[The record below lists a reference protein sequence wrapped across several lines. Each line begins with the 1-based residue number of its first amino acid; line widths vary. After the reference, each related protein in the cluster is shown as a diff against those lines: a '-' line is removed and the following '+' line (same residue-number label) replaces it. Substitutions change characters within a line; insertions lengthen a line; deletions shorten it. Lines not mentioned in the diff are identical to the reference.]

1 MVASANESG
10 RTNDAGRTLGI
21 GGTIVKSLEV
31 KDLHVAV
38 KTEEG
43 QSEILRGVNLRINAG
58 EIHAVMGPNGTGKST
73 LSETIMGNPHYVV
86 TRGDILIDGQ
96 SILDQGVDA
105 RARAGLFLAM
115 QYPPAI
121 AGITN
126 AEFIRAAVNARC
138 AQDEQVSVMDFL
150 DELDEHLEELKMAP
164 DMAERYLNAGF
175 SGGEKKKN
183 EILQMMMIKPG
194 LAILDEID
202 SGLDIDALRIV
213 AAGVNSMR
221 GPLFSSL
228 IITHYQRLLDYIVPD
243 VVHVMKEGRI
253 IASGGPELAQ
263 QLEKTGYENLGD

>member
-1 MVASANESG
+1 MEY
-10 RTNDAGRTLGI
+10 
-21 GGTIVKSLEV
+21 LEV

-38 KTEEG
+38 KTESG
-43 QSEILRGVNLRINAG
+43 LSEILRGVSLRINAG

-73 LSETIMGNPHYVV
+73 LSETIMGNPHYEV

-96 SILDQGVDA
+96 SILNQGVDA

-126 AEFIRAAVNARC
+126 AEFIRAAVNSRRS
-138 AQDEQVSVMDFL
+138 AQQQVSVTAFL
-150 DELDEHLEELKMAP
+150 TELDDHLTALKMNP

-183 EILQMMMIKPG
+183 EILQMLMIKPE

-213 AAGVNSMR
+213 AGGVNSMR
-221 GPLFSSL
+221 GPHFSSL
-228 IITHYQRLLDYIVPD
+228 IITHYERLLDYIVPD
-243 VVHVMKEGRI
+243 VVHVMKDGRI
-253 IASGGPELAQ
+253 IESGGPELAQ
-263 QLEKTGYENLGD
+263 RLEQTGYEQLED

>member
-1 MVASANESG
+1 M
-10 RTNDAGRTLGI
+10 
-21 GGTIVKSLEV
+21 KSLEV
-31 KDLHVAV
+31 KNLHVAV
-38 KTEEG
+38 KTETG
-43 QSEILRGVNLRINAG
+43 QNEILRGVNLRINAG

-73 LSETIMGNPHYVV
+73 LSETIMGNPHYLV
-86 TRGDILIDGQ
+86 TGGDILIDGQ
-96 SILDQGVDA
+96 SILNQGVDA

-126 AEFIRAAVNARC
+126 AEFIRAAVNSRRAPE
-138 AQDEQVSVMDFL
+138 DQVGVATFL
-150 DELDEHLEELKMAP
+150 NELDQHLAELKMDP

-183 EILQMMMIKPG
+183 EILQLLMIKPG

-213 AAGVNSMR
+213 AGGVNSMR
-221 GPLFSSL
+221 GPEFSSL

-243 VVHVMKEGRI
+243 VVHVMKDGRI
-253 IASGGPELAQ
+253 IESGGPELAK
-263 QLEKTGYENLGD
+263 QLEHTGYEQLED

>member
-1 MVASANESG
+1 M
-10 RTNDAGRTLGI
+10 
-21 GGTIVKSLEV
+21 KSLEV
-31 KDLHVAV
+31 KNLHVAV
-38 KTEEG
+38 KTESG
-43 QSEILRGVNLRINAG
+43 QNEILRGVNLRINAG

-73 LSETIMGNPHYVV
+73 LSETIMGNPHYIV
-86 TRGDILIDGQ
+86 TEGDILIDGQ
-96 SILDQGVDA
+96 SILDEGVDA

-126 AEFIRAAVNARC
+126 AEFIRAAVNSRRKPE
-138 AQDEQVSVMDFL
+138 EQVGVAEFL
-150 DELDEHLEELKMAP
+150 NELDQHLAELKMAP

-183 EILQMMMIKPG
+183 EILQLLMIKPG

-213 AAGVNSMR
+213 AGGVNSMR
-221 GPLFSSL
+221 GPQFSSL

-243 VVHVMKEGRI
+243 VVHVMKDGRI
-253 IASGGPELAQ
+253 IESGGPELAK
-263 QLEKTGYENLGD
+263 QLEHTGYEQLED

>member
-1 MVASANESG
+1 MEY
-10 RTNDAGRTLGI
+10 
-21 GGTIVKSLEV
+21 LEV

-38 KTEEG
+38 KTESG
-43 QSEILRGVNLRINAG
+43 LSEILRGVNLRINAG

-73 LSETIMGNPHYVV
+73 LSETIMGNPHYQV
-86 TRGDILIDGQ
+86 TRGDILIDGR
-96 SILDQGVDA
+96 SILNQGVDA

-126 AEFIRAAVNARC
+126 AEFIRAAVNSRRSAE
-138 AQDEQVSVMDFL
+138 QQVSVTAFL
-150 DELDEHLEELKMAP
+150 AELDDHLATLKMNP

-183 EILQMMMIKPG
+183 EILQMLMIKPE

-213 AAGVNSMR
+213 AGGVNSMR
-221 GPLFSSL
+221 GPHFSSL
-228 IITHYQRLLDYIVPD
+228 IITHYERLLDYIVPD
-243 VVHVMKEGRI
+243 VVHVMKDGRI
-253 IASGGPELAQ
+253 IESGGPDLAQ
-263 QLEKTGYENLGD
+263 RLEQTGYEQLED

>member
-1 MVASANESG
+1 M
-10 RTNDAGRTLGI
+10 
-21 GGTIVKSLEV
+21 KSLEV
-31 KDLHVAV
+31 KNLHVAV
-38 KTEEG
+38 KTETG
-43 QSEILRGVNLRINAG
+43 QNEILRGVNLRINAG

-73 LSETIMGNPHYVV
+73 LSETIMGNPHYLV
-86 TRGDILIDGQ
+86 TGGDILIDGQ
-96 SILDQGVDA
+96 SILNQGVDA

-126 AEFIRAAVNARC
+126 AEFIRAAVNSRRAPE
-138 AQDEQVSVMDFL
+138 DQVGVAAFL
-150 DELDEHLEELKMAP
+150 NELDQHLAELKMDP

-183 EILQMMMIKPG
+183 EILQLLMIKPG

-213 AAGVNSMR
+213 AGGVNSMR
-221 GPLFSSL
+221 GPEFSSL

-243 VVHVMKEGRI
+243 VVHVMKDGRI
-253 IASGGPELAQ
+253 IESGGPELAK
-263 QLEKTGYENLGD
+263 QLEHTGYEQLED

>member
-1 MVASANESG
+1 M
-10 RTNDAGRTLGI
+10 D
-21 GGTIVKSLEV
+21 TIEI

-38 KTEEG
+38 RADEP
-43 QSEILRGVNLRINAG
+43 QPDILRGVNLTIRRG
-58 EIHAVMGPNGTGKST
+58 EIHAIMGPNGTGKST
-73 LSETIMGNPHYVV
+73 LSETIMGNPNYVV
-86 TRGDILIDGQ
+86 TGGDILLDGT
-96 SILDQGVDA
+96 SILDATVDE

-126 AEFIRAAVNARC
+126 AEFIRAAVNSRRAEDD
-138 AQDEQVSVMDFL
+138 QIGVMDFM
-150 DELDEHLEELKMAP
+150 DELDDRLDQLKMPA
-164 DMAERYLNAGF
+164 DMADRYLNAGF

-183 EILQMMMIKPG
+183 EILQMLMIKPG

-221 GPLFSSL
+221 GPEFSSL

-243 VVHVMKEGRI
+243 VVHVMKNGRI
-253 IASGGPELAQ
+253 IETGGPELAQ
-263 QLEKTGYENLGD
+263 QLEQTGYEQIQED

>member
-1 MVASANESG
+1 VEY
-10 RTNDAGRTLGI
+10 
-21 GGTIVKSLEV
+21 LEV

-38 KTEEG
+38 KTESG
-43 QSEILRGVNLRINAG
+43 LSEILRGVNLRINTG

-73 LSETIMGNPHYVV
+73 LSETIMGNPHYQV
-86 TRGDILIDGQ
+86 TRGDILIDGR
-96 SILDQGVDA
+96 SILNQGVDA

-126 AEFIRAAVNARC
+126 AEFIRAAVNSRRSAE
-138 AQDEQVSVMDFL
+138 QQVSVTAFL
-150 DELDEHLEELKMAP
+150 AELDDHLATLKMNP

-183 EILQMMMIKPG
+183 EILQMLMIKPE

-213 AAGVNSMR
+213 AGGVNSMR
-221 GPLFSSL
+221 GPHFSSL
-228 IITHYQRLLDYIVPD
+228 IITHYERLLDYIVPD
-243 VVHVMKEGRI
+243 VVHVMKDGRI
-253 IASGGPELAQ
+253 IESGGPDLAQ
-263 QLEKTGYENLGD
+263 RLEQTGYEQLED

>member
-1 MVASANESG
+1 M
-10 RTNDAGRTLGI
+10 
-21 GGTIVKSLEV
+21 KSLEV
-31 KDLHVAV
+31 KNLHVAV
-38 KTEEG
+38 KTETG
-43 QSEILRGVNLRINAG
+43 QNEILRGVNLRINAG

-73 LSETIMGNPHYVV
+73 LSETIMGNPHYLV
-86 TRGDILIDGQ
+86 TEGDILIDGQ
-96 SILDQGVDA
+96 SILNQGVDA

-126 AEFIRAAVNARC
+126 AEFIRAAVNSRRAPE
-138 AQDEQVSVMDFL
+138 EQIGVAAFL
-150 DELDEHLEELKMAP
+150 NELDQHLAELKMDP

-183 EILQMMMIKPG
+183 EILQLLMIKPG

-213 AAGVNSMR
+213 AGGVNSMR
-221 GPLFSSL
+221 GPEFSSL

-243 VVHVMKEGRI
+243 VVHVMKDGRI
-253 IASGGPELAQ
+253 IESGGPELAK
-263 QLEKTGYENLGD
+263 QLEHTGYEQLED